1 MKVFFLTVF
10 LSLFIYPLVA
20 QEKVY
25 ISTEKTIEDID
36 YMIKTIEEVHYNP
49 YFMVPKEQFDQ
60 SKEELLGAFNQDSI
74 PLKIFIA
81 TGMKLVSQ
89 LSGGH
94 TMMDWQNRNLMPEL
108 MPYKFIPFTGQL
120 VNNNQDF
127 EITKSTILDLE
138 KGMYVDSIN
147 GISMMDLY
155 KECMTYFG
163 GIESFKN
170 VNAEKALPLFLF
182 FTDKIEAPYRIK
194 LKGVKDDLE
203 TLGIDVS
210 EINNLMT
217 ENEPKANYTFEIIK
231 DNIGLISYNSCQ
243 DYDAFDAFL
252 KETFAS
258 LKAKDITK
266 LIIDIRENGGG
277 DSSLNDLLLS
287 YITTTPYRQSSGRFW
302 KVSKLAKETY
312 SSNSAFE
319 NLFGKEFLINYN
331 EAENQSI
338 IEDFEDN
345 LVKPIKPENY
355 FNGTTCFLIGPSTFS
370 SANFLADAI
379 KTYKLSNLI
388 GTATGEYTNDFGEL
402 ISFEL
407 PNSGNYI
414 YVSSTYDIGANGK
427 LDVFEPIFPD
437 VKVEKD
443 ALSFAVDWIQNID

>member
-1 MKVFFLTVF
+1 MI
-10 LSLFIYPLVA
+10 SIYPLMA
-20 QEKVY
+20 QEKAF
-25 ISTEKTIEDID
+25 ISTEKAIADID
-36 YMIKTIEEVHYNP
+36 YMIETIEKVHYNP
-49 YFMVPKEQFDQ
+49 YFMVSKGQFNQ

-74 PLKIFIA
+74 PLKTFIA

-94 TMMDWQNRNLMPEL
+94 TVMDWQNRNLMPEL
-108 MPYKFIPFTGQL
+108 MPYKFIPFSGKL

-127 EITKSTILDLE
+127 EVTKSALLDVE
-138 KGMYVDSIN
+138 KGMHIASIN
-147 GISMMDLY
+147 GISMVDLY
-155 KECMTYFG
+155 KECMSYFG

-170 VNAEKALPLFLF
+170 VNAEKTLPLFLF

-194 LKGVKDDLE
+194 IKDGKGDFE
-203 TLGIDVS
+203 TLGIDIS

-217 ENEPKANYTFEIIK
+217 ENQPKANYTFEMLK

-243 DYDAFDAFL
+243 GYDAFDAFL

-258 LKAKDITK
+258 LKTKNITK

-302 KVSKLAKETY
+302 KVSTLAKEIY
-312 SSNSAFE
+312 NSNSAFE
-319 NLFGKEFLINYN
+319 KLFGKAFLMTYN

-345 LVKPIKPENY
+345 LVKPITPENY

-370 SANFLADAI
+370 SANFLADAV
-379 KTYKLSNLI
+379 KTYKLSTLI

-402 ISFEL
+402 LSFEL
-407 PNSGNYI
+407 PNSGNYV

-427 LDVFEPIFPD
+427 SDIFEPVFPD
-437 VKVEKD
+437 IKAEKEV
-443 ALSFAVDWIQNID
+443 LSFAIDWIENID